1 MQIEAE
7 IKSLKKI
14 LTDDELFYQ
23 IPDYQRPYSWDN
35 DNVEALIDD
44 LVTAFENSIDEKYFC
59 GSLVLVKN
67 KSDNRLDIIDGQQR
81 ITTFTI
87 LACVIRDYYGEA
99 LNEKNS
105 KYIITSIQDEYE
117 KSKRK
122 LKFLT
127 SEYEQIDFEHT
138 VLKKIDFE
146 QNSTKTLN
154 KNRYLKNAITMKNI
168 LIDKVNELNINI
180 NYFVLWLYE
189 SVVLTVITCPNQ
201 DTAIQIF
208 NVLNNRGM
216 PLSSTDILKSSL
228 MQKLS
233 KEDRKIF
240 KAHWESINISLTT
253 SEIKLDLE
261 FMLTI
266 YMYYK
271 ITTNPKS
278 RLDKELLNIFNL
290 ESKSPL
296 EIIKEIKDFSVSYI
310 ELMTSQDKIIYCLR
324 YLRHRV
330 YWSSILTCAIYNN
343 YPEIKKLKEYLLSY
357 YYQNW
362 IAGATVARIKQ
373 TSFNILRLVKEKKPI
388 ESILK
393 EMRNNISRYKTNEDY
408 EKSLN
413 NSEVYGL
420 SWDKPVLLLIEYY
433 SSDESKPTFISINN
447 KLQIEH
453 ILPRTGNEY
462 WDTIFN
468 KEQKDLWCN
477 SLANLTL
484 LSLRKNCQATNASFI
499 EKKKA
504 YKTKDN
510 QITSFLITQEILD
523 YDEWTTTQLKE
534 RKIYLLSKLNKILNI
549 I

>member
-1 MQIEAE
+1 M
-7 IKSLKKI
+7 
-14 LTDDELFYQ
+14 
-23 IPDYQRPYSWDN
+23 
-35 DNVEALIDD
+35 
-44 LVTAFENSIDEKYFC
+44 
-59 GSLVLVKN
+59 
-67 KSDNRLDIIDGQQR
+67 
-81 ITTFTI
+81 
-87 LACVIRDYYGEA
+87 
-99 LNEKNS
+99 
-105 KYIITSIQDEYE
+105 
-117 KSKRK
+117 
-122 LKFLT
+122 
-127 SEYEQIDFEHT
+127 
-138 VLKKIDFE
+138 
-146 QNSTKTLN
+146 
-154 KNRYLKNAITMKNI
+154 KNAITMKNI

-373 TSFNILRLVKEKKPI
+373 TSFNILRLVKEKT
-388 ESILK
+388 
-393 EMRNNISRYKTNEDY
+393 Y
-408 EKSLN
+408 
-413 NSEVYGL
+413 
-420 SWDKPVLLLIEYY
+420 
-433 SSDESKPTFISINN
+433 
-447 KLQIEH
+447 
-453 ILPRTGNEY
+453 
-462 WDTIFN
+462 
-468 KEQKDLWCN
+468 
-477 SLANLTL
+477 
-484 LSLRKNCQATNASFI
+484 
-499 EKKKA
+499 
-504 YKTKDN
+504 
-510 QITSFLITQEILD
+510 
-523 YDEWTTTQLKE
+523 
-534 RKIYLLSKLNKILNI
+534 
-549 I
+549 

>member
-343 YPEIKKLKEYLLSY
+343 YPEIK
-357 YYQNW
+357 N
-362 IAGATVARIKQ
+362 
-373 TSFNILRLVKEKKPI
+373 
-388 ESILK
+388 
-393 EMRNNISRYKTNEDY
+393 
-408 EKSLN
+408 
-413 NSEVYGL
+413 
-420 SWDKPVLLLIEYY
+420 
-433 SSDESKPTFISINN
+433 
-447 KLQIEH
+447 
-453 ILPRTGNEY
+453 
-462 WDTIFN
+462 
-468 KEQKDLWCN
+468 
-477 SLANLTL
+477 
-484 LSLRKNCQATNASFI
+484 
-499 EKKKA
+499 
-504 YKTKDN
+504 
-510 QITSFLITQEILD
+510 
-523 YDEWTTTQLKE
+523 
-534 RKIYLLSKLNKILNI
+534 
-549 I
+549 